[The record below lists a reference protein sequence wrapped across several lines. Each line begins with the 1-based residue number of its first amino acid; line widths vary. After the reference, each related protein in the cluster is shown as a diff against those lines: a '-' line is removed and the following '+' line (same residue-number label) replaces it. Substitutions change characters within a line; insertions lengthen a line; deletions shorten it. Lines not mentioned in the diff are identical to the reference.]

1 MESLWEVTSFVIEP
15 APDRQ
20 EVLRV
25 DYRNAMNVHHRVERR
40 FRLQQSMVEDDQ
52 QHRFSIQEVCAL
64 NSWLQVLLSEIDR
77 PKPRH
82 LQNGLGKFVWTGT
95 VLYQLFD
102 GGKVAVMSYAC
113 LRAMIL
119 KEYAGWLFRLTLHTT
134 AATSAAPPCI
144 QG

>member
-1 MESLWEVTSFVIEP
+1 MIRSFPTTLMQDPV
-15 APDRQ
+15 
-20 EVLRV
+20 
-25 DYRNAMNVHHRVERR
+25 
-40 FRLQQSMVEDDQ
+40 FRLRTPDA
-52 QHRFSIQEVCAL
+52 RL
-64 NSWLQVLLSEIDR
+64 VLFTLWMHPSNHLS
-77 PKPRH
+77 
-82 LQNGLGKFVWTGT
+82 GLFVWTGT